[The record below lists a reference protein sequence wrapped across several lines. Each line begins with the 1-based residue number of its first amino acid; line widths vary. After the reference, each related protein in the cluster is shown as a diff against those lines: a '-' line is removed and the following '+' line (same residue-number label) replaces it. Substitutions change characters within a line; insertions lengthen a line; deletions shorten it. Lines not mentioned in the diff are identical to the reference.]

1 MDNQEDSAMGSAT
14 TTVQELHDDPAPIA
28 PAADRTVHG
37 VIPQIAFVVTVEIDG
52 STLHIRDLITERA
65 SIVGYLRAIAPS
77 KQEIALLHA
86 LEVGITELA
95 ARRER
100 FRH

>member
-1 MDNQEDSAMGSAT
+1 MENEEDSAMESEAS
-14 TTVQELHDDPAPIA
+14 TTVEDTPHLPAPSA
-28 PAADRTVHG
+28 PTTDRAIEV
-37 VIPQIAFVVTVEIDG
+37 DG
-52 STLHIRDLITERA
+52 SRLHIRDLSTERP
-65 SIVGYLRAIAPS
+65 SIVAYLRTISPG

-100 FRH
+100 FKH